1 MRTIVLLFLFGG
13 LGLAHA
19 EDNAPRL
26 QGADFTNRLATIAQY
41 ATPRQDWVTN
51 YFGKTLSCLGEI
63 DTIRI
68 TGRVAESPPGQTH
81 QDLWRLIEESQVQD
95 YGKGSHFVG
104 VRPTFTIEYVGG
116 LRVQGDR
123 YNVLIMLPDGR
134 KCSAWLR
141 PRPDKP

>member
-1 MRTIVLLFLFGG
+1 MRTIVFLFLLGG

-19 EDNAPRL
+19 QTNAPSA
-26 QGADFTNRLATIAQY
+26 QAAGFTNRLARIAQY
-41 ATPRQDWVTN
+41 ATPRQDWITN

-68 TGRVAESPPGQTH
+68 TGRVAESPPDQTH
-81 QDLWRLIEESQVQD
+81 RDLWRLIEEAQVQD
-95 YGKGSHFVG
+95 YAKGSHFVG
-104 VRPTFTIEYVGG
+104 IPPSFTIEYVGG

-134 KCSAWLR
+134 KCSARLSTK
-141 PRPDKP
+141 PDKP